1 MRHQHVDTD
10 LHVQQPVVDML
21 RVVFDSKCNEEL
33 RYRVGVMYE
42 CSDVDSLGISE
53 CGSVVAA
60 IVATVS
66 VA

>member
-1 MRHQHVDTD
+1 MQHQHVDTD

-21 RVVFDSKCNEEL
+21 RVVFDSEWYEEL
-33 RYRVGVMYE
+33 RYRVGVMYG
-42 CSDVDSLGISE
+42 CSNVVSIGISE

-60 IVATVS
+60 VIPTIS

>member
-1 MRHQHVDTD
+1 
-10 LHVQQPVVDML
+10 ML

-53 CGSVVAA
+53 CGSVVAV